1 MQAKPKNPAA
11 VALGRLGGASRSAA
25 KRAASARNG
34 AAGGR
39 PPRPAGSSHLWT
51 EGEVVAALG
60 AGCYT
65 APAGAGLHVRAECLP
80 GEDASAPAQFTVS
93 PSWADTIGPH
103 DDCDASVEAL
113 VRRISARF
121 PSPDGWSYDRAN
133 GTIDQVATFSLP
145 GWAPTATPGA

>member
-1 MQAKPKNPAA
+1 MDTPEKNPAA

-39 PPRPAGSSHLWT
+39 PPRPAGPSHVWT
-51 EGEVVAALG
+51 EREVLDILG
-60 AGCYT
+60 DGSYT

-80 GEDASAPAQFTVS
+80 GEDDSAPAQFTVS
-93 PSWADTIGPH
+93 PSWADTIGPR

-133 GTIDQVATFSLP
+133 GTIDQVATFGAP
-145 GWAPTATPGA
+145 GWAPVATPGA